1 MYFVYN
7 SKTREV
13 IGLYNMRDVP
23 AWLNLNEY
31 MMLISD
37 ATAADAMIAQITEI
51 APDFFN
57 VICTGTAEEI
67 YKHYIRRGNL
77 RRIF

>member
-37 ATAADAMIAQITEI
+37 EHAENIMLAQIWECKPYYLPEVGDN
-51 APDFFN
+51 AE
-57 VICTGTAEEI
+57 VIYRE
-67 YKHYIRRGNL
+67 YIRRGI
-77 RRIF
+77 RD